1 MKQNIDI
8 DSLLRKSVKSEGLK
22 APGKNFSEK
31 VMAAIQREEFQKE
44 AYKPLLPASAFAA
57 IIFFVLILV
66 GYMFFSPSAQGEFF
80 FNSNSIN
87 KILNRVL
94 NFKFEIPAGV
104 SYIVACISLMLL
116 FQVFIISRF
125 ARKMY

>member
-8 DSLLRKSVKSEGLK
+8 DSLLRQSVKSEGLK
-22 APGKNFSEK
+22 SPGKNFSEK
-31 VMAAIQREEFQKE
+31 VMAAIQREEFQKK

-94 NFKFEIPAGV
+94 DFKFEIPAGA